1 MTVCKRRSFL
11 RLLRAGRKVS
21 EITSGETTS
30 LRVHCMRRVCT
41 VCTSVLKL
49 RPHLHTRPI
58 ESSITKGAWFPR
70 GCILLSCKEG
80 KWERE
85 KEEMEA
91 EEGKKKKEEEVGGK
105 REGNR
110 LSTRSI
116 NRGEKIRRQNRTKIA
131 LITIITII
139 RATQRVNIVV
149 VRD

>member
-1 MTVCKRRSFL
+1 
-11 RLLRAGRKVS
+11 
-21 EITSGETTS
+21 
-30 LRVHCMRRVCT
+30 
-41 VCTSVLKL
+41 
-49 RPHLHTRPI
+49 
-58 ESSITKGAWFPR
+58 
-70 GCILLSCKEG
+70 
-80 KWERE
+80 
-85 KEEMEA
+85 MEA